1 MCIVIVDTN
10 CRYLYHHIVPHDM
23 SANLFSSNSL
33 SVRVLYISSKQASL
47 ARPRISRLVVP
58 WTRGPVDPWTRGLV
72 DPELVDRELEDP
84 ELVDP
89 ELVVP
94 ELVVPETNGIE

>member
-1 MCIVIVDTN
+1 MWGAC
-10 CRYLYHHIVPHDM
+10 
-23 SANLFSSNSL
+23 
-33 SVRVLYISSKQASL
+33 ISSRVTTVIHVRNDHQINCTCFKGPL
-47 ARPRISRLVVP
+47 YLFYTGFARTTSDFKARGPVDP

-94 ELVVPETNGIE
+94 ELVVPDTNGIE